1 MAFGLSIMLVFLMF
15 LAVSALLTL
24 GIIFIVLGTRNKKR
38 GGKGTKR
45 IIGIA
50 MVSIPLLLV
59 ACVGLKFLCAK
70 DELEG
75 HQFSSSNNAIVLSFG
90 EYSNVTL
97 TLTNHDTN
105 QTSDT
110 DMIYRIEGNDLLLYD
125 VFGIERITATI
136 KEDGKLIS
144 ITHFVGVNDLSNFS
158 SPDLYRED
166 VKDKQERVESR
177 NTSSDLNPQYGSF
190 TVDKTSSYDGK
201 YYALISE
208 DEQMIVITLY
218 SSDDN
223 EVFSFEPCR
232 KLDFWGIC
240 WENDSYNLWIQ
251 SGDIG
256 IKCYGMADEVW
267 SINDDAIRPDYIIS
281 KYDN

>member
-59 ACVGLKFLCAK
+59 ACVVLNFLGAK

-166 VKDKQERVESR
+166 VKDEQERVESR
-177 NTSSDLNPQYGSF
+177 NTSSEIEDKRYAFYQHPGSGGRF
-190 TVDKTSSYDGK
+190 RSPGHR
-201 YYALISE
+201 ARHRRRWR
-208 DEQMIVITLY
+208 IVCARFPAPFGQGGL
-218 SSDDN
+218 
-223 EVFSFEPCR
+223 
-232 KLDFWGIC
+232 
-240 WENDSYNLWIQ
+240 
-251 SGDIG
+251 
-256 IKCYGMADEVW
+256 
-267 SINDDAIRPDYIIS
+267 
-281 KYDN
+281 

>member
-1 MAFGLSIMLVFLMF
+1 MVLGLSIMFIFLMF
-15 LAVSALLTL
+15 LAVSALLTI
-24 GIIFIVLGTRNKKR
+24 GIIFIVLGTRNKKK

-59 ACVGLKFLCAK
+59 ACVGLNFLCAK

-110 DMIYRIEGNDLLLYD
+110 DMIYRIEGNDLFLYD
-125 VFGIERITATI
+125 SYGILRITATI

-144 ITHFVGVNDLSNFS
+144 ITRFVGVNDLSNFS

-166 VKDKQERVESR
+166 VKDEQESLESG
-177 NTSSDLNPQYGSF
+177 NTSSVLNPQYGSF
-190 TVDKTSSYDGK
+190 TVDKTFSYDGK

-218 SSDDN
+218 SSNDN
-223 EVFSFEPCR
+223 EVFSFKPCR
-232 KLDFWGIC
+232 KSDFWGIC

-256 IKCYGMADEVW
+256 IKCYVMADEVW
-267 SINDDAIRPDYIIS
+267 SVNEDAIRPDYIIS

>member
-1 MAFGLSIMLVFLMF
+1 MKECIRDGLDNQQEIDRRKIIGMRKIFSTLLCMMLVFTIC
-15 LAVSALLTL
+15 SCS
-24 GIIFIVLGTRNKKR
+24 LGTRN
-38 GGKGTKR
+38 
-45 IIGIA
+45 
-50 MVSIPLLLV
+50 
-59 ACVGLKFLCAK
+59 
-70 DELEG
+70 
-75 HQFSSSNNAIVLSFG
+75 SSSDS
-90 EYSNVTL
+90 
-97 TLTNHDTN
+97 
-105 QTSDT
+105 
-110 DMIYRIEGNDLLLYD
+110 
-125 VFGIERITATI
+125 
-136 KEDGKLIS
+136 KL
-144 ITHFVGVNDLSNFS
+144 
-158 SPDLYRED
+158 
-166 VKDKQERVESR
+166 
-177 NTSSDLNPQYGSF
+177 QYGSF
-190 TVDKTSSYDGK
+190 TVDKSFSYDEK

-281 KYDN
+281 KYDK